1 MEFRQMVEDKF
12 NLLKNSIT
20 EAARVVRDC
29 EDKQSIDT
37 VSKNIVKHL
46 YAIKKI
52 AKDIDSRKAYGNS
65 VHEEITSLEIQL
77 KDQQDMIK
85 SLEKYQNP

>member
-1 MEFRQMVEDKF
+1 MVEDKF
-12 NLLKNSIT
+12 NLLKNSVT

-29 EDKQSIDT
+29 EDKQSIDA

-52 AKDIDSRKAYGNS
+52 AKDIDSRKAYGSNI
-65 VHEEITSLEIQL
+65 HEEIASLEAQL
-77 KDQQDMIK
+77 KDQQDLMK
-85 SLEKYQNP
+85 SLEKYQKP